1 MSLEMPTRNT
11 VEPIRIGFGELM
23 RPVVVTPENRDRF
36 VITSEEAARACH
48 QADLEKNKLREWQMH
63 FERYLAHLN
72 AWARD
77 RTDIVSRIYV
87 AAGPD
92 GLQAFIV
99 TPGNEYCFELDDPI
113 TELDMEILTKFPDC
127 PSHVMQIPEDPADS
141 VDSFFSADTA
151 LQVHGD

>member
-1 MSLEMPTRNT
+1 MSLETPTRNRA
-11 VEPIRIGFGELM
+11 EPIRIDFGEPM

-36 VITSEEAARACH
+36 VITSAEAARACH
-48 QADLEKNKLREWQMH
+48 QADLEKNKLREWQLH

-77 RTDIVSRIYV
+77 RTETVSRIYV
-87 AAGPD
+87 AAGLD
-92 GLQAFIV
+92 GLQAFVV
-99 TPGNEYCFELDDPI
+99 TPGSDYRFELDDPI
-113 TELDMEILTKFPDC
+113 TELDLEITAKFPDC

-141 VDSFFSADTA
+141 LDSFFSADAA